1 MKKKE
6 IKKIKNN
13 FSYWENLIS
22 QYWNIN
28 GKFLKLNSEFD
39 LNFEV
44 IDPKNNKFIVKIM
57 RNDCDE
63 GFLEGQIRF
72 LKFINKTCR
81 NFCRQ
86 INNNFI
92 DALLFANTI
101 TSLSQMHTKRINFFH
116 ARIETCYCFFSKFC
130 QVDLSCIYQCGP
142 LCCTF
147 CPGIL

>member
-22 QYWNIN
+22 QYWKIN

-44 IDPKNNKFIVKIM
+44 IDHKNNKFIVKIM

-72 LKFINKTCR
+72 LKFINKTKSSLPIPKIYKSIKGNDFEKLNDENKNER
-81 NFCRQ
+81 YVWIIKKLRENYFQ
-86 INNNFI
+86 ILNQNHLN
-92 DALLFANTI
+92 
-101 TSLSQMHTKRINFFH
+101 
-116 ARIETCYCFFSKFC
+116 
-130 QVDLSCIYQCGP
+130 
-142 LCCTF
+142 
-147 CPGIL
+147 

>member
-22 QYWNIN
+22 QYWKIN

-44 IDPKNNKFIVKIM
+44 IDHKNNKFIVKIM

-63 GFLEGQIRF
+63 GFLE
-72 LKFINKTCR
+72 
-81 NFCRQ
+81 
-86 INNNFI
+86 
-92 DALLFANTI
+92 
-101 TSLSQMHTKRINFFH
+101 
-116 ARIETCYCFFSKFC
+116 
-130 QVDLSCIYQCGP
+130 
-142 LCCTF
+142 
-147 CPGIL
+147 